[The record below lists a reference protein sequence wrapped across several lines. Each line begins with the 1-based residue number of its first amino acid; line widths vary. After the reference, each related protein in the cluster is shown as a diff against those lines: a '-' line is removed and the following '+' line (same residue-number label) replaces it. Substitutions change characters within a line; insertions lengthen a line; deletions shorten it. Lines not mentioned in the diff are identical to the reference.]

1 MTWNHRQYRV
11 FGGLG
16 RHEELPGSRSVLAT
30 TYWMDV
36 TEFEQMRQT
45 VELTRPV
52 MAIVMI
58 DNYEDLMKACPEN
71 KRSALLAALEEKL
84 DRWTA
89 DTGGLLLGYDRDRYL
104 FVFEE
109 RSFSNLCQHA
119 LFHPRQRPR
128 GRRGR
133 RRGRDALHRRGARGG
148 EL

>member
-1 MTWNHRQYRV
+1 
-11 FGGLG
+11 
-16 RHEELPGSRSVLAT
+16 
-30 TYWMDV
+30 MDV

-119 LFHPRQRPR
+119 FFHPRQRPR